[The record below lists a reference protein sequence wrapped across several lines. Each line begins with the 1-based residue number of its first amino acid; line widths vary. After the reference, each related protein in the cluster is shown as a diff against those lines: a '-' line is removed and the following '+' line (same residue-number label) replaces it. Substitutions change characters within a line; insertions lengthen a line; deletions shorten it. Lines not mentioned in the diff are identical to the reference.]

1 MAPLTPSVAAQTGPS
16 WSGTSTFWR
25 RLVIYL
31 HRWLGIGGSLLFLS
45 WFLSGMVL
53 MYAGMPEL
61 TPQERLLGAPPLD
74 LARAT
79 VGVNE
84 AAVEAGFTPS
94 SVLIGMHG
102 DRPVYRFSGA
112 NGWSMVYADTGALT
126 GGLSDAA
133 AVAVVRQFNPAHAET
148 ATYDTRLTAPD
159 QWTLQSRAFFPLHR
173 VRANDRADTVLYV
186 SDRTAEPVMRTTRRT
201 RRWAYA
207 GAVLHWLYFTPLR
220 SQTALW
226 SDLVIWLSILGCV
239 VAASGLVWGLWRVS
253 PAGRY
258 RLRDSASHTPY
269 AGLMRWHH
277 YGGLVF
283 GVFTFTWVLSG
294 GLSME
299 PWGWPPSTS
308 PTRLQRQTVAGGAP
322 RLGPLTVSG
331 VRDGAA
337 AIAAVFEPKELEVV
351 HFRGEPYL
359 LASDPR
365 PRPEAATLPTTL
377 ATLATTR
384 TSDQRLVSVLRPEQ
398 GAFPR
403 FENGVF
409 EGLAEAAMPGVPIVD
424 ATWLRSYDDY
434 YYDRD
439 DRRTLP
445 VLRVRYGDAVSTWL
459 YFDPFRGAIA
469 RKEERLTRLNRWLY
483 HGLHSLDF
491 RFLYAKRPLWDVAV
505 IFLSLGGILVSVTS
519 LWQGWRRVRRHAGR
533 FLSS

>member
-1 MAPLTPSVAAQTGPS
+1 M
-16 WSGTSTFWR
+16 SGTSTVWR
-25 RLVIYL
+25 RFIIYL
-31 HRWLGIGGSLLFLS
+31 HRWLGIAGSLLFLS
-45 WFLSGMVL
+45 WFASGIVL

-61 TPQERLLGAPPLD
+61 TRRDRLLGAPPLN

-84 AAVEAGFTPS
+84 AAVQAGFTPA

-102 DRPVYRFSGA
+102 DRPVYRFAGA
-112 NGWSMVYADTGALT
+112 AGWSMVYADTGALAS
-126 GGLSDAA
+126 GLMEAGAVEVVARFDPAYAA
-133 AVAVVRQFNPAHAET
+133 T
-148 ATYDTRLTAPD
+148 ATYDARLTTPD

-173 VRANDRADTVLYV
+173 VRVNDRADTVVYV

-220 SQTALW
+220 SRTALW

-239 VAASGLVWGLWRVS
+239 VAASGLIWGLWRLS

-258 RLRDSASHTPY
+258 RLRGSASHTPY

-283 GVFTFTWVLSG
+283 GLVTFTWVLSG
-294 GLSME
+294 ALSME
-299 PWGWPPSTS
+299 PWGWPPSRS
-308 PTRLQRQTVAGGAP
+308 LTRPQRAAISGGAP
-322 RLGPLTVSG
+322 RLGPLTASG
-331 VRDGAA
+331 VREGAA
-337 AIAAVFEPKELEVV
+337 AIATAFAPKELEVV

-384 TSDQRLVSVLRPEQ
+384 SSDQRLVSVLRPEE

-403 FENGVF
+403 FENAAF
-409 EGLAEAAMPGVPIVD
+409 DGLAEAAMPGVPIVD
-424 ATWLRSYDDY
+424 ATWLRGYDDY

-439 DRRTLP
+439 DRRPLP
-445 VLRVRYGDAVSTWL
+445 VLRVRYGDAVATWL

-491 RFLYAKRPLWDVAV
+491 RFLYAKRPLWDVVV
-505 IFLSLGGILVSVTS
+505 ILLSLGGLLVSVTS
-519 LWQGWRRVRRHAGR
+519 LGQGWRRLRRHAGR
-533 FLSS
+533 MLSS

>member
-1 MAPLTPSVAAQTGPS
+1 MVPLTPSVAAQTGPS

-258 RLRDSASHTPY
+258 RLRGSASHTPY

-299 PWGWPPSTS
+299 PWGWPPARHR
-308 PTRLQRQTVAGGAP
+308 PVC
-322 RLGPLTVSG
+322 SG
-331 VRDGAA
+331 
-337 AIAAVFEPKELEVV
+337 
-351 HFRGEPYL
+351 
-359 LASDPR
+359 R
-365 PRPEAATLPTTL
+365 P
-377 ATLATTR
+377 
-384 TSDQRLVSVLRPEQ
+384 
-398 GAFPR
+398 
-403 FENGVF
+403 
-409 EGLAEAAMPGVPIVD
+409 
-424 ATWLRSYDDY
+424 
-434 YYDRD
+434 
-439 DRRTLP
+439 
-445 VLRVRYGDAVSTWL
+445 
-459 YFDPFRGAIA
+459 
-469 RKEERLTRLNRWLY
+469 
-483 HGLHSLDF
+483 
-491 RFLYAKRPLWDVAV
+491 
-505 IFLSLGGILVSVTS
+505 
-519 LWQGWRRVRRHAGR
+519 
-533 FLSS
+533 